1 MALQIYNTLSQ
12 KKEKFE
18 PIKAGEVRMYVC
30 GPTVYDYLHVGN
42 FRGAVFFNSVR
53 NWLEKIGYKVTYVYN
68 YTDVDDRIL
77 ERAKKEGVLP
87 ADISEKYI
95 KAFQEDYER
104 MRLSPQDHNPK
115 VTEFIPPIISF
126 IEDLVKKEK
135 AYVIEGDGVYYS
147 VPSFPEYGKLSHK
160 KLEDIEAG
168 FRIDVNSK
176 KKHPADFALWK
187 QAKPGEPLSWP
198 SPWGEGR
205 PGWHIEC
212 SAMIRSILGDSI
224 DIHGGG
230 MDLIPTHHENEI
242 AQSEGCTGKHFV
254 KYWMHNNMIEFGS
267 QKMSKSIGNVV
278 KGRDFINQYNSEILK
293 FMVLSSHYRRIMD
306 LSEKQIHNSISALAR
321 IYSALAFAEK
331 IVAENPAQMVPLPAA
346 FQKVMEEHEQKL
358 IDAMNDDFNTP
369 EVMASIFE
377 VVRAFNSAVRKPGK
391 VTGEMREVANVFQLW
406 LKNKGDI
413 LALFQEPAAQFLLLL
428 DDMLLDQKNLKREHI
443 DELVNQRNQARS
455 NKDFKKSDEIR
466 DRLKSMGIALQDTPQ
481 GSHWE
486 VDK

>member
-1 MALQIYNTLSQ
+1 MLQVYNTLSQ
-12 KKEKFE
+12 QKEKFE
-18 PIKAGEVRMYVC
+18 PIEAGKVRMYVC

-42 FRGAVFFNSVR
+42 FRGAIFFNAVR

-77 ERAKKEGVLP
+77 ERAKKEGVAP
-87 ADISEKYI
+87 SEISEKYI

-104 MRLSPQDHNPK
+104 MNLHKQDHNPK

-126 IEDLVKKEK
+126 IQELEKKEK
-135 AYVIEGDGVYYS
+135 AYVIPGDGVYYS
-147 VPSFPEYGKLSHK
+147 IKSFPDYGKLSHK
-160 KLEDIEAG
+160 KMEDIEAG
-168 FRIDVNSK
+168 FRIEVNSK

-187 QAKPGEPLSWP
+187 MAKSGEPLSWP

-230 MDLIPTHHENEI
+230 IDLVPTHHENEI

-254 KYWMHNNMIEFGS
+254 KYWMHNNMIEFGA
-267 QKMSKSIGNVV
+267 QKMSKSIGNTV
-278 KGRDFINQYNSEILK
+278 KGRDFISQYNAEILK

-321 IYSALAFAEK
+321 IYSALALSEK
-331 IVAENPAQMVPLPAA
+331 IVKEHDPKMIPLPDA
-346 FQKVMEEHEQKL
+346 FQKVMEEQEQKF

-369 EVMASIFE
+369 EVMAAIFE
-377 VVRAFNSAVRKPGK
+377 VVRAFNNTVRRPGK
-391 VTGEMREVANVFQLW
+391 VTAEMREVANVFSLW
-406 LKNKGDI
+406 LRNKGDI
-413 LALFQEPAAQFLLLL
+413 LALFQESAGEFLLTL
-428 DDMLLDQKNLKREHI
+428 DNMLLEQKNLKREHI
-443 DELVNQRNQARS
+443 DELVNQRNQARAS
-455 NKDFKKSDEIR
+455 KDFAKSDQLR
-466 DRLKSMGIALQDTPQ
+466 DQLKSMGIALQDTPQ
-481 GSHWE
+481 GSFWE
-486 VDK
+486 VEK